1 MTIRFGIQNIRDHN
15 GTLGTVNKVLG
26 ITQVG
31 GNPKLTWVDGS
42 HLGSGG
48 PGGTTHTT
56 IEPFNISLSTKGTS
70 SDDETGTYIHSSS
83 FFANSIEYS
92 SLKLYASEINVTTGD
107 KIHIYISTLT
117 ESVEQQFKLYY
128 EYTFS
133 QTINPGDN
141 VGYEI
146 NIDLPSSSFLY
157 PLIIGN
163 KYNLGIHKNIN
174 SSGGSKLHLV
184 THPHDQALNGLNYLY
199 NYDSNGPYGIDIT
212 NIPDDTIKQEHFR
225 FFWYR
230 LSNTSS
236 SSSQESFNISQST
249 LQDNDST
256 QFYTYSSFIAEKD
269 NYTKIKLYL
278 NQKSYIHSNDNK
290 IHVRIIDNTT
300 AQTEYMSG
308 SVGITQDNV
317 DNIITINLTQT
328 LGSPAITRGNKYLLG
343 IYKEIPTPYDD
354 SYNPAIG
361 AKVRL
366 YTYPSTNPLNGLFKL
381 TEPNDPYTNVPIT
394 TGTGGNYSNVKL
406 YWYKLE

>member
-1 MTIRFGIQNIRDHN
+1 MTTTNGIGIQNIRDHN
-15 GTLGTVNKVLG
+15 GALGTVNKVLG
-26 ITQVG
+26 ITQVD
-31 GNPKLTWVDGS
+31 GNPKLTWVEGS
-42 HLGSGG
+42 GLGSGG

-56 IEPFNISLSTKGTS
+56 IEPFNISLSTRGTS
-70 SDDETGTYIHSSS
+70 SDDDTGTYIHSSS

-92 SLKLYASEINVTTGD
+92 SLKLYASEINVINGD
-107 KIHIYISTLT
+107 IIHIYISTLT
-117 ESVEQQFKLYY
+117 ESVEQQLKLYY
-128 EYTFS
+128 EYKFS

-163 KYNLGIHKNIN
+163 KYNLGIHKKIN
-174 SSGGSKLHLV
+174 SPGGKLYLV
-184 THPHDQALNGLNYLY
+184 TNPHDQAFNGLNELY
-199 NYDSNGPYGIDIT
+199 HYDSNVPFGIGNRVTDS
-212 NIPDDTIKQEHFR
+212 DSTIRENNYR

-278 NQKSYIHSNDNK
+278 NQNSNINSNDNK

-300 AQTEYMSG
+300 TNQVEYMTG
-308 SVGITQDNV
+308 SAQISSTDI

-328 LGSPAITRGNKYLLG
+328 LGSSAITRGNKYLLG
-343 IYKEIPTPYDD
+343 INKEITNAYDKD
-354 SYNPAIG
+354 SNPLG
-361 AKVRL
+361 TKVRL
-366 YTYPSTNPLNGLFKL
+366 YTHPIKNPLNGLFKL
-381 TEPNDPYTNVPIT
+381 TDTSYSDIAIA
-394 TGTGGNYSNVKL
+394 TGTDGNSSNVKL